1 MTKIQIQTTKD
12 EFTVELAGTQENP
25 ILYAEKHTLSN
36 GVCIQGEAS
45 IQHWKHKNAQ
55 PGLYFRIGGV
65 YVQCPE
71 GIETIKK
78 EISKL
83 PVEKK
88 LARKELERITSNG
101 SITVEKWVFDC
112 MMWDSNGEFISED
125 EMGDFLDRQ
134 GIKEIEIDEAVKLY
148 ENRPVKKISNKY
160 DAQFQFETDEIEEG
174 YIQACENAGI
184 PTHLR
189 SQI

>member
-12 EFTVELAGTQENP
+12 EFNVELAGTQDNP
-25 ILYAEKHTLSN
+25 IIYAEKHTLSN
-36 GVCIQGEAS
+36 GVCIQGMGR
-45 IQHWKHKNAQ
+45 IQHWSHKGLKQ
-55 PGLYFRIGGV
+55 GLYFREVDV

-71 GIETIKK
+71 DVQKIKE

-88 LARKELERITSNG
+88 YARKELEKITSDG
-101 SITVEKWVFDC
+101 SIIVEKWNFDC
-112 MMWDSNGEFISED
+112 PMWDSNDEFISDD
-125 EMGDFLDRQ
+125 EMGDFLDKQ
-134 GIKEIEIDEAVKLY
+134 DIKQIEIDEAIKLY
-148 ENRPVKKISNKY
+148 ENRPLKKITDKY

-184 PTHLR
+184 PTYLR
-189 SQI
+189 